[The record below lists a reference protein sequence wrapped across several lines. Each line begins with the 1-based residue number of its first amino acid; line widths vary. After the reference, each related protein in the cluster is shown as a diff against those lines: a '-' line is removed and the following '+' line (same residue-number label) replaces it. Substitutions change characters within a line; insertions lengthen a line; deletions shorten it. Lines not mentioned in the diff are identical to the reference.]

1 MNIVEATNKFNDAVE
16 DVMGVAIREAL
27 GDPSDIKLM
36 SEENFKA
43 LQAMLRLTE
52 AATKMNSV
60 VAQTI
65 IEVDRKIDELNKA
78 VSKQESKVH

>member
-78 VSKQESKVH
+78 VSKLESKVH